1 VALPARDIAGHCWH
15 PLVLVVSPLSQ
26 LNSSPVEV
34 DLDPDTPLLWVVR
47 DHFKLKGSKFGC
59 GMGLCGAC
67 TMHVNG
73 EAVRT
78 CTLPVSAVQ
87 GAAITSIEGLG
98 TPDNLHPLQQA
109 WVEHSV
115 PQCGYCQSGQLM
127 SASALL
133 AKNPNP
139 SDVDIEMAMNGN
151 ICRCGTYSKIKSAIK
166 SVSKSVSKSGEAIRT
181 QGSLVE
187 IFDPVLGNK
196 EANS

>member
-1 VALPARDIAGHCWH
+1 
-15 PLVLVVSPLSQ
+15 
-26 LNSSPVEV
+26 
-34 DLDPDTPLLWVVR
+34 
-47 DHFKLKGSKFGC
+47 
-59 GMGLCGAC
+59 
-67 TMHVNG
+67 MHVNG

-78 CTLPVSAVQ
+78 CTLPIAAVQ
-87 GAAITSIEGLG
+87 GAAIISIEGLG

-133 AKNPNP
+133 QKNPNP
-139 SDVDIEMAMNGN
+139 TDDDIDVAMNGN

-166 SVSKSVSKSGEAIRT
+166 SGAEAMRT

-187 IFDPVLGNK
+187 IFEPLITDK
-196 EANS
+196 EASS